1 MRHESVDVF
10 FLRPRAK
17 HGGFKAKNYLKKI
30 SSCYSAVKFTS
41 SFSNKSPT
49 HQENIRREEGTIQL
63 RHHTIASIG
72 FGLVVYLFFKSFSCV
87 LVCFLVGVFIDVD
100 HYFDYIKH
108 TGWNLNIKQFFY
120 LSYGGKLDRFYLL
133 FAAIIVISDYNLI
146 IIAAGIGYAQ
156 HLILDQIF
164 NQVKPFAYFL
174 TYRLKNGFSKK
185 RFLRDDFHISSK

>member
-1 MRHESVDVF
+1 
-10 FLRPRAK
+10 
-17 HGGFKAKNYLKKI
+17 
-30 SSCYSAVKFTS
+30 
-41 SFSNKSPT
+41 
-49 HQENIRREEGTIQL
+49 
-63 RHHTIASIG
+63 
-72 FGLVVYLFFKSFSCV
+72 
-87 LVCFLVGVFIDVD
+87 
-100 HYFDYIKH
+100 
-108 TGWNLNIKQFFY
+108 
-120 LSYGGKLDRFYLL
+120 LDRFYLLFHGYEYLLL